1 IHSVRAQPRPLQPPT
16 DPSDRVIPVFTPWL
30 PESARRYVLDCV
42 DTGWISSLGEYV
54 PRFEA
59 ELARFCEARH
69 AVATANG
76 TVALHLALA
85 VLGIGPG
92 DEVLVPDL
100 TFVATANAVHY
111 AGAVP
116 VLVDVDPRTWGMDP
130 EAARRKLTPRTRVI
144 LPGHLYGRPV
154 DLNPLL
160 GLAAEHGLPVVEDAA
175 EAHGARYKG
184 RRVGALGRIGAFSFY
199 GNKIFT
205 TGEGGALVTNDDR
218 LAERAAFLR
227 D

>member
-1 IHSVRAQPRPLQPPT
+1 M
-16 DPSDRVIPVFTPWL
+16 IPVFTPWL

-42 DTGWISSLGEYV
+42 DSGWISPLGESV

-59 ELARFCEARH
+59 ALARFCEARH

-100 TFVATANAVHY
+100 TFVATANAVRY
-111 AGAVP
+111 TGATP
-116 VLVDVDPRTWGMDP
+116 VLVEVDRRTWGIDP
-130 EAARRKLTPRTRVI
+130 EDARRRLTARTRAL
-144 LPGHLYGRPV
+144 LPVRLEGRRA
-154 DLNPLL
+154 DLAPLFE
-160 GLAAEHGLPVVEDAA
+160 LAGEHGLDVVEDAA

-184 RRVGALGRIGAFSFY
+184 RRVGALGRIRAFSVFCNNIINTRV
-199 GNKIFT
+199 G
-205 TGEGGALVTNDDR
+205 
-218 LAERAAFLR
+218 
-227 D
+227 